1 MAQIALRDLK
11 NKPHNLTL
19 KDGSVLRIKPR
30 ERVVIEDRQVSDIIV
45 QEVQR
50 GYLGYS
56 KLPVAVSSPKMTQ
69 TTTYKSSEN
78 TEKNVSEKAETETS
92 NNNKEKS
99 AKKNK

>member
-30 ERVVIEDRQVSDIIV
+30 ERVIVDEKLVSPVIFAEI
-45 QEVQR
+45 QR

-56 KLPVAVSSPKMTQ
+56 KLPVAVSPKMTQ
-69 TTTYKSSEN
+69 TTTYKSPESQGGED
-78 TEKNVSEKAETETS
+78 SAKAETETS
-92 NNNKEKS
+92 NNTKS